1 LDSKTSTAA
10 GPAASAVAGGPAG
23 GPNAARKVGLNFIL
37 VCVFIDMLGIG
48 LIIPVLP
55 MLIGEFAGA
64 RDLQAQW
71 YGALVTLFGL
81 MQFICMPI
89 LGAMSDRV
97 GRRPVLMFSII
108 GVGLNFL
115 ITGLAVNVW
124 MLMAG
129 RILGGMSSASI
140 SVASAYAADVST
152 PENRAK
158 SFGMVGAAF
167 GMGFICG
174 PMLGG
179 LLGSVS
185 LRLPF
190 YVGAGLCAA
199 NAIYGFLMV
208 PESLPKDR
216 RTPFSLSRANPFS
229 ALARL
234 AGRKDIRGLIAVF
247 ALVTFGQIMLQT
259 TWVLYT
265 YFRFGW
271 GPRDN
276 GIALFCVGVSAA
288 VVQAGLLG
296 WLIKRLGE
304 IRLSMVGLLSG
315 AIVFVLYGL
324 ATQGWMMYVLILCNL
339 LAFAAG
345 PALQGIVS
353 KATDPREQGA
363 LMGSLQSISSLAMVI
378 VPGIGAWMLAQVS
391 YLPPNDWRIGVTF
404 FFSAALQTIAIVIAW
419 RYFATHRVKETPAQ
433 A

>member
-1 LDSKTSTAA
+1 MILDSNTGIAA
-10 GPAASAVAGGPAG
+10 AAPV
-23 GPNAARKVGLNFIL
+23 AARKVGLNFIL

-48 LIIPVLP
+48 LIVPVLP

-64 RDLQAQW
+64 RDQQAQW

-81 MQFICMPI
+81 MQFIFMPI
-89 LGAMSDRV
+89 LGALGDRI
-97 GRRPVLMFSII
+97 GRRPVLLYSII
-108 GVGLNFL
+108 GMGINFL
-115 ITGLAVNVW
+115 VTALAGSVW
-124 MLMAG
+124 MLALG
-129 RILGGMSSASI
+129 RVIGGCSSASL
-140 SVASAYAADVST
+140 SVANAYAADVST
-152 PENRAK
+152 AENRAK

-167 GMGFICG
+167 GLGFICG

-179 LLGSVS
+179 LLGSLN

-190 YVGAGLCAA
+190 YVGAALCAA

-208 PESLPKDR
+208 PESLPRER
-216 RTPFSLSRANPFS
+216 RKPFSLARSNPLS
-229 ALARL
+229 ALAAL
-234 AGRKDIRGLIAVF
+234 AGRKDIRGLVAVF
-247 ALVTFGQIMLQT
+247 ALVVFGQIMLQT

-271 GPRDN
+271 GPREN

-296 WLIKRLGE
+296 WLIRRFGE
-304 IRLSMVGLLSG
+304 VRLSIMGLASG

-324 ATQGWMMYVLILCNL
+324 ATEGWMMYVFILCNV

-363 LMGSLQSISSLAMVI
+363 LMGSLQSLSSLAMVV
-378 VPGIGAWMLAQVS
+378 VPGIGAWMLSTVS
-391 YLPPNDWRIGVTF
+391 HLPPNDWRIGVTF
-404 FFSAALQTIAIVIAW
+404 FFSAVLQTIALVIAW
-419 RYFATHRVKETPAQ
+419 RYFATHRVRETQAQ
-433 A
+433 AGSA

>member
-1 LDSKTSTAA
+1 MDSDKIV
-10 GPAASAVAGGPAG
+10 ASGGPV
-23 GPNAARKVGLNFIL
+23 AARKVGLNFIL

-64 RDLQAQW
+64 RDVQAQW

-81 MQFICMPI
+81 MQFIFMPI
-89 LGAMSDRV
+89 LGALSDRI
-97 GRRPVLMFSII
+97 GRRPVLLISII
-108 GVGLNFL
+108 GVGINFL

-124 MLMAG
+124 MLGLG
-129 RILGGMSSASI
+129 RIIGGGCSASI

-152 PENRAK
+152 AENRAR

-167 GMGFICG
+167 GLGFICG

-190 YVGAGLCAA
+190 FVGAGLCAA

-208 PESLPKDR
+208 PESLPKSGR
-216 RTPFSLSRANPFS
+216 KPFSLARANPFS
-229 ALARL
+229 ALAALGSR
-234 AGRKDIRGLIAVF
+234 ADIRGLIAVF
-247 ALVTFGQIMLQT
+247 TLSTFAQIMLQT

-276 GIALFCVGVSAA
+276 GIALFCVGLSAA

-304 IRLSMVGLLSG
+304 IRLSMLGLASG

-353 KATDPREQGA
+353 KQTDPREQGA
-363 LMGSLQSISSLAMVI
+363 LMGSLQSLSSLAMVI
-378 VPGIGAWMLAQVS
+378 VPGIGAWLLASVS
-391 YLPPNDWRIGVTF
+391 HLPPDDWRIGVTF
-404 FFSAALQTIAIVIAW
+404 FFSATLQTIALVIAW
-419 RYFATHRVKETPAQ
+419 RYFATHRVATAQ
-433 A
+433 AQTGNA